1 MAERKKASAAV
12 KRSAPGDGLVS
23 VVLSFRNEA
32 EVLPELIRR
41 LDAVLSKD
49 LDDYELV
56 FVNDDSTDGSLE
68 VLIAARA
75 DNRRIKIVNMSRRFG
90 QPECLMA
97 GIAHAKGDAVIYMD
111 ADLQDPPE
119 VIPDMLAK
127 WRDGAEVVYTVR
139 TRREGENPLKM
150 WLTRLAYRAINVSSE
165 IDMPVNAGD
174 FRLLSRVVRDRLLDL
189 AEHDPYARGLV
200 PWIGYRQEP

>member
-12 KRSAPGDGLVS
+12 KRPAPGDGLVS

-49 LDDYELV
+49 PDDYELV

-75 DNRRIKIVNMSRRFG
+75 DNRRIKIVNMSRRFS

-97 GIAHAKGDAVIYMD
+97 GIGHA
-111 ADLQDPPE
+111 
-119 VIPDMLAK
+119 
-127 WRDGAEVVYTVR
+127 
-139 TRREGENPLKM
+139 
-150 WLTRLAYRAINVSSE
+150 
-165 IDMPVNAGD
+165 
-174 FRLLSRVVRDRLLDL
+174 
-189 AEHDPYARGLV
+189 
-200 PWIGYRQEP
+200 